1 MRLGRRWGELVS
13 DEDGPWD
20 EGCKEFDC
28 ALSRVEERMLRP
40 LPATAH
46 RLAVVRT
53 PVAAAADAAE
63 ACVRGVAPGELPREG
78 EMELGM
84 VCSPE
89 SSKGAGRPMKKTS
102 RADGG
107 KGGG

>member
-1 MRLGRRWGELVS
+1 MRLGRRWGEVVR
-13 DEDGPWD
+13 DENGPWD

-28 ALSRVEERMLRP
+28 VLSRVEERMLGP
-40 LPATAH
+40 LAATAY

-53 PVAAAADAAE
+53 PAAAAADAAE
-63 ACVRGVAPGELPREG
+63 ACVRGVAPAEAPREG
-78 EMELGM
+78 AMELGM